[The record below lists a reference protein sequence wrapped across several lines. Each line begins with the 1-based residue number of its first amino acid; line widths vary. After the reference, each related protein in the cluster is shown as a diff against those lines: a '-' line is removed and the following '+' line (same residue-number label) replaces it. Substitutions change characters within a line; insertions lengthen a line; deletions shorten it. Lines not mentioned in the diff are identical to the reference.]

1 MRAPTK
7 RQLDLAHK
15 EFVDL
20 EPRDHFYK
28 ITRELICL
36 SLKGKT
42 SIPLSEAIYVLLR
55 KWNKDVFRYKKFEEK
70 DLVILEKNIAIHNA
84 YLKSYYSRSIKHI
97 STESKSILVCIFQ
110 DFENPRGP
118 VSAAKTLHLL
128 APKYF
133 PLWDRKI
140 AERYKIRFG
149 RKGTNGLNYLK
160 FMGMVLDQ
168 VQKIKQHTKRN
179 VVKRLDEFNYC
190 KFTKGIK
197 I

>member
-7 RQLDLAHK
+7 RQLDLARK
-15 EFVDL
+15 KFVDL

-36 SLKGKT
+36 SLKCKT
-42 SIPLSEAIYVLLR
+42 SITLSEAIYVLLR
-55 KWNKDVFRYKKFEEK
+55 KWNKDVFRYKKFEEE
-70 DLVILEKNIAIHNA
+70 DLVILEKNIENNREF
-84 YLKSYYSRSIKHI
+84 LKPYYSRSIKRI

-133 PLWDRKI
+133 PMWDREI
-140 AERYKIRFG
+140 AEGYKIRFG

-160 FMGMVLDQ
+160 FMEMVLKQ
-168 VQKIKQHTKRN
+168 VRKIKQYTKRD
-179 VVKRLDEFNYC
+179 VLKRLDEFNYC